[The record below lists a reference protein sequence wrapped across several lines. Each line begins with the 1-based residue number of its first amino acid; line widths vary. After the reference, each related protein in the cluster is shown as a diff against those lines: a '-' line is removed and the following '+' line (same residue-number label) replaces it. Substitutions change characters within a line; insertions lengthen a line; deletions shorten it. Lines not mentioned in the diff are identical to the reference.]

1 MDATVDRRRRS
12 ALLHR
17 GRVTGEGHPL
27 RPPHVRAPQTLG
39 HLWWR
44 GRLLPQH
51 IPDSSVQLGHRR
63 RHLNPAT
70 GACRLMPTTHTQVG
84 WLRWCRACSAWVG
97 GTPAGCRSETAR
109 ALASNPTIPTHI
121 SSQKSRRDGH
131 FCCSRNRYLSDE
143 GGGLRPAL
151 LQALA
156 PITLGHQRPS
166 VSDTASSP
174 PALTPLLVQLQSSS
188 SNPTRLSLVRA
199 RAPWGRLPQCT
210 PIFTLVGLR
219 QGAGPKRPAPS
230 PLTQPFPLT
239 SPARSQG
246 EIGIE

>member
-51 IPDSSVQLGHRR
+51 IPDSSVPLGHRR

-121 SSQKSRRDGH
+121 SSQKSRRDLFELANWAGVGAGLVH
-131 FCCSRNRYLSDE
+131 GLLARPPINSRSFCRSWLRSRPVPA
-143 GGGLRPAL
+143 GLC
-151 LQALA
+151 
-156 PITLGHQRPS
+156 LGAAGQRPEPE
-166 VSDTASSP
+166 TATCRLRRALEGRQ
-174 PALTPLLVQLQSSS
+174 PA
-188 SNPTRLSLVRA
+188 
-199 RAPWGRLPQCT
+199 
-210 PIFTLVGLR
+210 
-219 QGAGPKRPAPS
+219 
-230 PLTQPFPLT
+230 
-239 SPARSQG
+239 
-246 EIGIE
+246 

>member
-1 MDATVDRRRRS
+1 MAAHRARPDFAPTDKAELWTAVSDANLASVDRRRRRLDDACFDTDAGALDTNGNGCDWSGYSPDSPLYCTTGYQDDGDFTAMDMCCGCGGGEMDTTVDRRRRS

-70 GACRLMPTTHTQVG
+70 GACRLMPITHTQVG

-121 SSQKSRRDGH
+121 SSQKSRRD
-131 FCCSRNRYLSDE
+131 CSVKDKE
-143 GGGLRPAL
+143 
-151 LQALA
+151 
-156 PITLGHQRPS
+156 T
-166 VSDTASSP
+166 
-174 PALTPLLVQLQSSS
+174 
-188 SNPTRLSLVRA
+188 SLE
-199 RAPWGRLPQCT
+199 
-210 PIFTLVGLR
+210 
-219 QGAGPKRPAPS
+219 KRD
-230 PLTQPFPLT
+230 
-239 SPARSQG
+239 
-246 EIGIE
+246 